1 MKHFASAN
9 LEVNRESKSGSS
21 SWPSISHMQPR
32 GESRRGK
39 CIVIN
44 DYDSTKPRS
53 LRASILGSII
63 EDTKRRLS
71 KLWYLFIIFN
81 LFLSLIHASSALPIC
96 LPSSI
101 FRSGFIFSL
110 QHKFCVMNEGILLP
124 QLRLYHPRDYQVV
137 VSRMAG
143 EDR

>member
-1 MKHFASAN
+1 MKHFVSAN

-44 DYDSTKPRS
+44 DHDSTKPRS

-81 LFLSLIHASSALPIC
+81 LFLSLIHDPCILSLPIC

-110 QHKFCVMNEGILLP
+110 PHTFCVMNERILLP
-124 QLRLYHPRDYQVV
+124 QLRLYHHQVV
-137 VSRMAG
+137 VSCMAA

>member
-81 LFLSLIHASSALPIC
+81 LFLSLIHASSACRYVFHPQYFDPALYFLSNIH
-96 LPSSI
+96 SASWT
-101 FRSGFIFSL
+101 REYFSL
-110 QHKFCVMNEGILLP
+110 NSGYIII
-124 QLRLYHPRDYQVV
+124 R
-137 VSRMAG
+137 
-143 EDR
+143 